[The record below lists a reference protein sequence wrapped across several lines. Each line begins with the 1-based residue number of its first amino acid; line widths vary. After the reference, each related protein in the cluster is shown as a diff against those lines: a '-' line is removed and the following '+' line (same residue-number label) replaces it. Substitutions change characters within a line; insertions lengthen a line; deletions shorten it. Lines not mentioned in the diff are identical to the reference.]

1 MIIDKKRE
9 SSSSGKLWGNEKN
22 SDPYSSMIL
31 PFSAR
36 LGIRIFRPFLEKMK
50 VSWKTQTEFKRSKIP
65 LTPYEFYGQ
74 MFFYALIGAV
84 VIAIAAI
91 FLDLKFRRFDLIVSS
106 AAFLLFVAVLAIY
119 SDIPRSISRVRKRK
133 IDSLMPIT
141 IGFAA
146 TMASA
151 DIPVD
156 HIFEVLSESSDYGEV
171 AREAKYIWIST
182 SLFGKDII
190 SAIKEAIIYTPSVK
204 FSEFLQGIV
213 TTVTSGGDLKDF
225 LVTRARR
232 YQSELNNEVKKNVD
246 SIGIVAES
254 YITVGVAFPLIMI
267 IIIGVIAA
275 LSSSDPGAL
284 VLVLIFLVGVMMP
297 VLTAFF
303 IYFLNSIVKEVKV

>member
-1 MIIDKKRE
+1 MIGDSHKKLFSRKE
-9 SSSSGKLWGNEKN
+9 SSVRGGGSQHTAMN
-22 SDPYSSMIL
+22 L
-31 PFSAR
+31 PFAAR
-36 LGIRIFRPFLEKMK
+36 TGMKIFKPFLERIN
-50 VSWKTQTEFKRSKIP
+50 VSWKTQTDLKRSKIP
-65 LTPYEFYGQ
+65 ITPYEFYGQ
-74 MFFYALIGAV
+74 MFFYSLISAI
-84 VIAIAAI
+84 VIGISAF
-91 FLDLKFRRFDLIVSS
+91 FLDIELRRFDLVISS
-106 AAFLLFVAVLAIY
+106 AAFLMFVAILAVY
-119 SDIPRSISRVRKRK
+119 SDIPRSIARTRKKR
-133 IDSLMPIT
+133 IDALMPVT

-151 DIPVD
+151 DIPID
-156 HIFEVLSESSDYGEV
+156 HIFEVLSESTDYGEV

-190 SAIKEAIIYTPSVK
+190 TAMKEAIVYTPSVK

-213 TTVTSGGDLKDF
+213 TTVTSGGDLKDY

-275 LSSSDPGAL
+275 LSSSNPAAL
-284 VLVLIFLVGVMMP
+284 ILILVFIVAVMMP
-297 VLTAFF
+297 VLTIFF
-303 IYFLNSIVKEVKV
+303 IYFLNSIVKEVRV

>member
-1 MIIDKKRE
+1 MIGD
-9 SSSSGKLWGNEKN
+9 SGKKLFSGKKSPVRDDDN
-22 SDPYSSMIL
+22 PHTAMIL
-31 PFSAR
+31 PFAAR
-36 LGIRIFRPFLEKMK
+36 IGIMIFRPLLDRINF
-50 VSWKTQTEFKRSKIP
+50 SWKSQTELKRSKIP

-74 MFFYALIGAV
+74 MFFYALISAI
-84 VIAIAAI
+84 VIGISAF
-91 FLDLKFRRFDLIVSS
+91 FLDIELRRFDLVISS
-106 AAFLLFVAVLAIY
+106 AAFLVFVAILAVY
-119 SDIPRSISRVRKRK
+119 SDIPRSIARVRKKR
-133 IDSLMPIT
+133 IDALMPVT

-151 DIPVD
+151 DIPID

-190 SAIKEAIIYTPSVK
+190 TAMKEAIVYTPSLK

-213 TTVTSGGDLKDF
+213 TTVTSGGDLKDY

-275 LSSSDPGAL
+275 LSSSNPAAL
-284 VLVLIFLVGVMMP
+284 ILILVFIVAVMMP
-297 VLTAFF
+297 VLTLFF
-303 IYFLNSIVKEVKV
+303 IYFLNSIVKEVRV

>member
-1 MIIDKKRE
+1 MIGDSHKKLFSKKE
-9 SSSSGKLWGNEKN
+9 SSVRGGGSQHTAMN
-22 SDPYSSMIL
+22 L
-31 PFSAR
+31 PFAAR
-36 LGIRIFRPFLEKMK
+36 TGMKIFKPLLERIN
-50 VSWKTQTEFKRSKIP
+50 VSWKTQTDLKRSKIP
-65 LTPYEFYGQ
+65 ITPYEFYGQ
-74 MFFYALIGAV
+74 MFFYSLISAI
-84 VIAIAAI
+84 VIGISAF
-91 FLDLKFRRFDLIVSS
+91 FLDIELRRFDLVISS
-106 AAFLLFVAVLAIY
+106 AAFLIFVAILAVY
-119 SDIPRSISRVRKRK
+119 SDIPRSIARTRKKR
-133 IDSLMPIT
+133 IDALMPVT

-151 DIPVD
+151 DIPID
-156 HIFEVLSESSDYGEV
+156 HIFEVLSESTDYGEV

-190 SAIKEAIIYTPSVK
+190 TAMKEAIVYTPSVK

-213 TTVTSGGDLKDF
+213 TTVTSGGDLKDY

-275 LSSSDPGAL
+275 LSSSNPAAL
-284 VLVLIFLVGVMMP
+284 ILILVFIVAVMMP
-297 VLTAFF
+297 VLTIFF
-303 IYFLNSIVKEVKV
+303 IYFLNSIVKEVRV

>member
-1 MIIDKKRE
+1 MTVDKKGRVMSWRSQVSE
-9 SSSSGKLWGNEKN
+9 N
-22 SDPYSSMIL
+22 DTDVYSAMIL
-31 PFSAR
+31 PFSAKT
-36 LGIRIFRPFLEKMK
+36 GIRIFRPVLERLK
-50 VSWKTQTEFKRSKIP
+50 VPWKTQTQFRRSKMP

-74 MFFYALIGAV
+74 MFFYSLISAIVITVTAL
-84 VIAIAAI
+84 
-91 FLDLKFRRFDLIVSS
+91 FLDVEFRRFDFIISS
-106 AAFLLFVAVLAIY
+106 TAFLIFISIAAVY

-133 IDSLMPIT
+133 IDALMPIT

-156 HIFEVLSESSDYGEV
+156 RIFEVLSESSDYGEV

-190 SAIKEAIIYTPSVK
+190 SAIKEAIIYTPSLK

-213 TTVTSGGDLKDF
+213 TTVTSGGDLKDY
-225 LVTRARR
+225 LVTKARR

-275 LSSSDPGAL
+275 LSSSNPGAL
-284 VLVLIFLVGVMMP
+284 ILVLIFIVGIMMP
-297 VLTAFF
+297 ILTVFF
-303 IYFLNSIVKEVKV
+303 IYFLNSIVKEVRV

>member
-1 MIIDKKRE
+1 MIGDKEKKLFSRE
-9 SSSSGKLWGNEKN
+9 KSS
-22 SDPYSSMIL
+22 PYDKENLYKTMNL
-31 PFSAR
+31 PFAAR
-36 LGIRIFRPFLEKMK
+36 TGIKIFKPFLERINF
-50 VSWKTQTEFKRSKIP
+50 SWKAQTELKRSKIP
-65 LTPYEFYGQ
+65 LTPNEFYGQ
-74 MFFYALIGAV
+74 MFFYSLISAILIGISAF
-84 VIAIAAI
+84 
-91 FLDLKFRRFDLIVSS
+91 FLDMELKRFDLIISS
-106 AAFLLFVAVLAIY
+106 AAFLLFVAILAVY
-119 SDIPRSISRVRKRK
+119 SDIPRSMARVRKKR
-133 IDSLMPIT
+133 IDALMPVT

-151 DIPVD
+151 DIPID

-190 SAIKEAIIYTPSVK
+190 TAIKEAIVYTPSVK

-213 TTVTSGGDLKDF
+213 TTVTSGGDLKDY

-275 LSSSDPGAL
+275 LSSSNPAAL
-284 VLVLIFLVGVMMP
+284 ILILVFIVAVMMP
-297 VLTAFF
+297 VLTIFF

>member
-1 MIIDKKRE
+1 MIGDSHKKLFSKKE
-9 SSSSGKLWGNEKN
+9 SSVRGGGSQHTAMK
-22 SDPYSSMIL
+22 L
-31 PFSAR
+31 PFAAR
-36 LGIRIFRPFLEKMK
+36 TGMKIFKPFLERIN
-50 VSWKTQTEFKRSKIP
+50 VSWKTQTDLKRSKIP

-74 MFFYALIGAV
+74 MFFYSLISAI
-84 VIAIAAI
+84 VIGISAF
-91 FLDLKFRRFDLIVSS
+91 FLDIELRRFDLVISS
-106 AAFLLFVAVLAIY
+106 AAFLIFVAILAVY
-119 SDIPRSISRVRKRK
+119 SDIPRSIARTRKKR
-133 IDSLMPIT
+133 IDALMPVT

-151 DIPVD
+151 DIPID
-156 HIFEVLSESSDYGEV
+156 HIFEVLSESTDYGEV

-190 SAIKEAIIYTPSVK
+190 TAMKEAIVYTPSVK

-213 TTVTSGGDLKDF
+213 TTVTSGGDLKDY

-275 LSSSDPGAL
+275 LSSSNPAAL
-284 VLVLIFLVGVMMP
+284 ILILVFIVAVMMP
-297 VLTAFF
+297 VLTIFF
-303 IYFLNSIVKEVKV
+303 IYFLNSIVKEVRV

>member
-1 MIIDKKRE
+1 MK
-9 SSSSGKLWGNEKN
+9 
-22 SDPYSSMIL
+22 L
-31 PFSAR
+31 PFAAR
-36 LGIRIFRPFLEKMK
+36 TGMKIFRPFLERIN
-50 VSWKTQTEFKRSKIP
+50 VSWKTQTDLKRSKIP

-74 MFFYALIGAV
+74 MFFYSLISAI
-84 VIAIAAI
+84 VIGISAF
-91 FLDLKFRRFDLIVSS
+91 FLDIELRRFDLVISS
-106 AAFLLFVAVLAIY
+106 AAFLIFVAILAVY
-119 SDIPRSISRVRKRK
+119 SDIPRSIARTRKKR
-133 IDSLMPIT
+133 IDALMPVT

-151 DIPVD
+151 DIPID
-156 HIFEVLSESSDYGEV
+156 HIFEVLSESTDYGEV

-190 SAIKEAIIYTPSVK
+190 TAMKEAIVYTPSVK

-213 TTVTSGGDLKDF
+213 TTVTSGGDLKDY

-275 LSSSDPGAL
+275 LSSSNPAAL
-284 VLVLIFLVGVMMP
+284 ILILVFIVAVMMP
-297 VLTAFF
+297 VLTIFF
-303 IYFLNSIVKEVKV
+303 IYFLNSIVKEVRV

>member
-1 MIIDKKRE
+1 MIGDSHRKLFSKKE
-9 SSSSGKLWGNEKN
+9 SSVRGGGSQHTAMN
-22 SDPYSSMIL
+22 L
-31 PFSAR
+31 PFAAR
-36 LGIRIFRPFLEKMK
+36 TGMKIFKPLLERIN
-50 VSWKTQTEFKRSKIP
+50 VSWKTQTDLKRSKIP

-74 MFFYALIGAV
+74 MFFYSLISAI
-84 VIAIAAI
+84 VIGISAF
-91 FLDLKFRRFDLIVSS
+91 FLDIELRRFDLIISS
-106 AAFLLFVAVLAIY
+106 AAFLIFVAILAVY
-119 SDIPRSISRVRKRK
+119 SDIPRSIARTRKKR
-133 IDSLMPIT
+133 IDALMPVT

-151 DIPVD
+151 DIPID
-156 HIFEVLSESSDYGEV
+156 HIFEVLSESTDYGEV

-190 SAIKEAIIYTPSVK
+190 TAMKEAIVYTPSVK

-213 TTVTSGGDLKDF
+213 TTVTSGGDLKDY

-275 LSSSDPGAL
+275 LSSSNPAAL
-284 VLVLIFLVGVMMP
+284 ILILVFIVAVMMP
-297 VLTAFF
+297 VLTIFF
-303 IYFLNSIVKEVKV
+303 IYFLNSIVKEVRV

>member
-1 MIIDKKRE
+1 LTNNRDKKLF
-9 SSSSGKLWGNEKN
+9 SSKKTSVRDDDS
-22 SDPYSSMIL
+22 PYKTMNLS
-31 PFSAR
+31 FATR
-36 LGIRIFRPFLEKMK
+36 TGIRIFKPFLERIN
-50 VSWKTQTEFKRSKIP
+50 VSYKTQTELKRSKIP

-74 MFFYALIGAV
+74 MFFYSLVSAIIIGISAF
-84 VIAIAAI
+84 
-91 FLDLKFRRFDLIVSS
+91 FLDMALRRFDLIISS
-106 AAFLLFVAVLAIY
+106 FAFLIFVVILAVYA
-119 SDIPRSISRVRKRK
+119 DIPHSVARSRKKR
-133 IDSLMPIT
+133 IDALMPVT

-151 DIPVD
+151 DIPID

-190 SAIKEAIIYTPSVK
+190 TSIKDAIIYTPSVK

-213 TTVTSGGDLKDF
+213 TTVTSGGDLKDY

-275 LSSSDPGAL
+275 LSSSDPAVLIL
-284 VLVLIFLVGVMMP
+284 VLVFIVGVMMP
-297 VLTAFF
+297 VLTLFF
-303 IYFLNSIVKEVKV
+303 IYFLNSIVKEVRV

>member
-1 MIIDKKRE
+1 LIGDSHKKLFSKKE
-9 SSSSGKLWGNEKN
+9 SSVRGGGSQHTAMN
-22 SDPYSSMIL
+22 L
-31 PFSAR
+31 PFAAR
-36 LGIRIFRPFLEKMK
+36 TGMKIFKPFLERIN
-50 VSWKTQTEFKRSKIP
+50 VSWKTQTDLKRSKIP

-74 MFFYALIGAV
+74 MFFYSLISAI
-84 VIAIAAI
+84 VIGISAF
-91 FLDLKFRRFDLIVSS
+91 FLDIELRRFDLVISS
-106 AAFLLFVAVLAIY
+106 AAFLIFVAILAVY
-119 SDIPRSISRVRKRK
+119 SDIPRSIARTRKKR
-133 IDSLMPIT
+133 IDALMPVT

-151 DIPVD
+151 DIPID
-156 HIFEVLSESSDYGEV
+156 HIFEVLSESTDYGEV

-190 SAIKEAIIYTPSVK
+190 TAMKEAIVYTPSVK

-213 TTVTSGGDLKDF
+213 TTVTSGGDLKDY

-275 LSSSDPGAL
+275 LSSSNPAAL
-284 VLVLIFLVGVMMP
+284 ILILVFIVAVMMP
-297 VLTAFF
+297 VLTIFF
-303 IYFLNSIVKEVKV
+303 IYFLNSIVKEVRV

>member
-1 MIIDKKRE
+1 MIGDSHKKLFSKKE
-9 SSSSGKLWGNEKN
+9 SSVRGGGSQHTAMN
-22 SDPYSSMIL
+22 L
-31 PFSAR
+31 PFAAR
-36 LGIRIFRPFLEKMK
+36 TGMKIFKPFLERIN
-50 VSWKTQTEFKRSKIP
+50 VSWKTQTDLKRSKIP
-65 LTPYEFYGQ
+65 ITPYEFYGQ
-74 MFFYALIGAV
+74 MFFYSLISAI
-84 VIAIAAI
+84 VIGISAF
-91 FLDLKFRRFDLIVSS
+91 FLDIELRRFDLVISS
-106 AAFLLFVAVLAIY
+106 AAFLIFVAILAVY
-119 SDIPRSISRVRKRK
+119 SDIPRSIARTRKKR
-133 IDSLMPIT
+133 IDALMPVT

-151 DIPVD
+151 DIPID
-156 HIFEVLSESSDYGEV
+156 HIFEVLSESTDYGEV

-190 SAIKEAIIYTPSVK
+190 TAMKEAIVYTPSVK

-213 TTVTSGGDLKDF
+213 TTVTSGGDLKDY

-275 LSSSDPGAL
+275 LSSSNPAAL
-284 VLVLIFLVGVMMP
+284 ILILVFIVAVMMP
-297 VLTAFF
+297 VLTIFF
-303 IYFLNSIVKEVKV
+303 IYFLNSIVKEVRV

>member
-1 MIIDKKRE
+1 MIGDNHRKLFSKKE
-9 SSSSGKLWGNEKN
+9 SSVRGGGSQHTAMN
-22 SDPYSSMIL
+22 L
-31 PFSAR
+31 PFAAR
-36 LGIRIFRPFLEKMK
+36 TGMKIFKPFLERIN
-50 VSWKTQTEFKRSKIP
+50 VSWKTQSDLKRSKIP

-74 MFFYALIGAV
+74 MLFYSLISAI
-84 VIAIAAI
+84 VIGISAF
-91 FLDLKFRRFDLIVSS
+91 FLDIELRRFDLVISS
-106 AAFLLFVAVLAIY
+106 AAFLIFVAILAVY
-119 SDIPRSISRVRKRK
+119 SDIPRSIARTRKKR
-133 IDSLMPIT
+133 IDALMPVT

-151 DIPVD
+151 DIPID
-156 HIFEVLSESSDYGEV
+156 HIFEVLSESTDYGEV

-190 SAIKEAIIYTPSVK
+190 TAMKEAIVYTPSVK

-213 TTVTSGGDLKDF
+213 TTVTSGGDLKDY

-275 LSSSDPGAL
+275 LSSSNPAAL
-284 VLVLIFLVGVMMP
+284 ILILVFIVAVMMP
-297 VLTAFF
+297 VLTIFF
-303 IYFLNSIVKEVKV
+303 IYFLNSIVKEVRV

>member
-1 MIIDKKRE
+1 MIGDSHKKLFSKKE
-9 SSSSGKLWGNEKN
+9 SSVRGGGSQHTAMN
-22 SDPYSSMIL
+22 L
-31 PFSAR
+31 PFAAR
-36 LGIRIFRPFLEKMK
+36 TGMKIFRPFLERIN
-50 VSWKTQTEFKRSKIP
+50 VSWKTQTDLKRSKIP

-74 MFFYALIGAV
+74 MFFYSLISAI
-84 VIAIAAI
+84 VIGISAF
-91 FLDLKFRRFDLIVSS
+91 FLDIELRRFDLIISS
-106 AAFLLFVAVLAIY
+106 AAFLIFVAILAVY
-119 SDIPRSISRVRKRK
+119 SDIPRSIARTRKKR
-133 IDSLMPIT
+133 IDALMPVT

-151 DIPVD
+151 DIPID
-156 HIFEVLSESSDYGEV
+156 HIFEVLSESTDYGEV

-190 SAIKEAIIYTPSVK
+190 TAMKEAIVYTPSVK

-213 TTVTSGGDLKDF
+213 TTVTSGGDLKDY

-275 LSSSDPGAL
+275 LSSSNPAAL
-284 VLVLIFLVGVMMP
+284 ILILVFIVAVMMP
-297 VLTAFF
+297 VLTIFF
-303 IYFLNSIVKEVKV
+303 IYFLNSIVKEVRV

>member
-1 MIIDKKRE
+1 MIGDSHKKLFSKKE
-9 SSSSGKLWGNEKN
+9 SSVRGGGSQHTAMN
-22 SDPYSSMIL
+22 L
-31 PFSAR
+31 PFAAR
-36 LGIRIFRPFLEKMK
+36 TGMKIFKPLLERIN
-50 VSWKTQTEFKRSKIP
+50 VSWKTQTDLKRSKIP

-74 MFFYALIGAV
+74 MFFYSLISAI
-84 VIAIAAI
+84 VIGISAF
-91 FLDLKFRRFDLIVSS
+91 FLDIELRRFDLVISS
-106 AAFLLFVAVLAIY
+106 AAFLIFVAILAVY
-119 SDIPRSISRVRKRK
+119 SDIPRSIARTRKKR
-133 IDSLMPIT
+133 IDALMPVT

-151 DIPVD
+151 DIPID
-156 HIFEVLSESSDYGEV
+156 HIFEVLSESTDYGEV

-190 SAIKEAIIYTPSVK
+190 TAMKEAIVYTPSVK

-213 TTVTSGGDLKDF
+213 TTVTSGGDLKDY

-275 LSSSDPGAL
+275 LSSSNPAAL
-284 VLVLIFLVGVMMP
+284 ILILVFIVAVMMP
-297 VLTAFF
+297 VLTIFF
-303 IYFLNSIVKEVKV
+303 IYFLNSIVKEVRV

>member
-1 MIIDKKRE
+1 LIGDKEKKLFSRE
-9 SSSSGKLWGNEKN
+9 KSS
-22 SDPYSSMIL
+22 PYDKENLYKTINL
-31 PFSAR
+31 PFAAR
-36 LGIRIFRPFLEKMK
+36 TGMKIFKPFLERINF
-50 VSWKTQTEFKRSKIP
+50 SWKAQTELKRSKIP
-65 LTPYEFYGQ
+65 LTPNEFYGQ
-74 MFFYALIGAV
+74 MFFYSLISAILIGISAF
-84 VIAIAAI
+84 
-91 FLDLKFRRFDLIVSS
+91 FLDMELKRFDLIISS
-106 AAFLLFVAVLAIY
+106 AAFLLFVAILAVY
-119 SDIPRSISRVRKRK
+119 SDIPRSMARVRKKR
-133 IDSLMPIT
+133 IDALMPVT

-151 DIPVD
+151 DIPID

-190 SAIKEAIIYTPSVK
+190 TAIKEAIVYTPSVK

-213 TTVTSGGDLKDF
+213 TTVTSGGDLKDY

-275 LSSSDPGAL
+275 LSSSNPAAL
-284 VLVLIFLVGVMMP
+284 ILILVFIVAVMMP
-297 VLTAFF
+297 VLTIFF

>member
-1 MIIDKKRE
+1 MIGDSHRKLFSKKE
-9 SSSSGKLWGNEKN
+9 SSVRGGGSQHTAMN
-22 SDPYSSMIL
+22 L
-31 PFSAR
+31 PFAAR
-36 LGIRIFRPFLEKMK
+36 TGMKIFKPLLERIN
-50 VSWKTQTEFKRSKIP
+50 VSWKTQTDLKRSKIP

-74 MFFYALIGAV
+74 MFFYSLISAI
-84 VIAIAAI
+84 VIGISAF
-91 FLDLKFRRFDLIVSS
+91 FLDIELRRFDLVISS
-106 AAFLLFVAVLAIY
+106 AAFLIFVAILAVY
-119 SDIPRSISRVRKRK
+119 SDIPRSIARTRKKR
-133 IDSLMPIT
+133 IDALMPVT

-151 DIPVD
+151 DIPID
-156 HIFEVLSESSDYGEV
+156 HIFEVLSESTDYGEV

-190 SAIKEAIIYTPSVK
+190 TAMKEAIVYTPSVK

-213 TTVTSGGDLKDF
+213 TTVTSGGDLKDY

-275 LSSSDPGAL
+275 LSSSNPAAL
-284 VLVLIFLVGVMMP
+284 ILILVFIVAVMMP
-297 VLTAFF
+297 VLTIFF
-303 IYFLNSIVKEVKV
+303 IYFLNSIVKEVRV

>member
-1 MIIDKKRE
+1 MIGDSHKKLFSKKE
-9 SSSSGKLWGNEKN
+9 SSVRGGGSQHTAMN
-22 SDPYSSMIL
+22 L
-31 PFSAR
+31 PFAAR
-36 LGIRIFRPFLEKMK
+36 TGMKIFRPFLERIN
-50 VSWKTQTEFKRSKIP
+50 VSWKTQTDLKRSKIP

-74 MFFYALIGAV
+74 MFFYSLISAI
-84 VIAIAAI
+84 VIGISAF
-91 FLDLKFRRFDLIVSS
+91 FLDIELRRFDLVISS
-106 AAFLLFVAVLAIY
+106 AAFLMFVAILAVY
-119 SDIPRSISRVRKRK
+119 SDIPRSIARTRKKR
-133 IDSLMPIT
+133 IDALMPVT

-151 DIPVD
+151 DIPID
-156 HIFEVLSESSDYGEV
+156 HIFEVLSESTDYGEV

-190 SAIKEAIIYTPSVK
+190 TAMKEAIVYTPSVK

-213 TTVTSGGDLKDF
+213 TTVTSGGDLKDY

-275 LSSSDPGAL
+275 LSSSNPAAL
-284 VLVLIFLVGVMMP
+284 ILILVFIVAVMMP
-297 VLTAFF
+297 VLTIFF
-303 IYFLNSIVKEVKV
+303 IYFLNSIVKEVRV

>member
-1 MIIDKKRE
+1 MIGDKEKKLFSRE
-9 SSSSGKLWGNEKN
+9 KSS
-22 SDPYSSMIL
+22 PYDKENLYKTINL
-31 PFSAR
+31 PFAAR
-36 LGIRIFRPFLEKMK
+36 TGMKIFKPFLERINF
-50 VSWKTQTEFKRSKIP
+50 SWKAQTELKRSKIP
-65 LTPYEFYGQ
+65 LTPNEFYGQ
-74 MFFYALIGAV
+74 MFFYSLISAILIGISAF
-84 VIAIAAI
+84 
-91 FLDLKFRRFDLIVSS
+91 FLDMELKRFDLIISS
-106 AAFLLFVAVLAIY
+106 AAFLLFVAILAVY
-119 SDIPRSISRVRKRK
+119 SDIPRSMARVRKKR
-133 IDSLMPIT
+133 IDALMPVT

-151 DIPVD
+151 DIPID

-190 SAIKEAIIYTPSVK
+190 TAIKEAIVYTPSVK

-213 TTVTSGGDLKDF
+213 TTVTSGGDLKDY

-275 LSSSDPGAL
+275 LSSSNPAAL
-284 VLVLIFLVGVMMP
+284 ILILVFIVAVMMP
-297 VLTAFF
+297 VLTIFF

>member
-1 MIIDKKRE
+1 M
-9 SSSSGKLWGNEKN
+9 N
-22 SDPYSSMIL
+22 L
-31 PFSAR
+31 PFAAR
-36 LGIRIFRPFLEKMK
+36 TGMKIFRPFLERIN
-50 VSWKTQTEFKRSKIP
+50 VSWKTQTDLKRSKIP

-74 MFFYALIGAV
+74 MFFYSLISAI
-84 VIAIAAI
+84 VIGISAF
-91 FLDLKFRRFDLIVSS
+91 FLDIELRRFDLVISS
-106 AAFLLFVAVLAIY
+106 AAFLIFVAILAVY
-119 SDIPRSISRVRKRK
+119 SDIPRSIARTRKKR
-133 IDSLMPIT
+133 IDALMPVT

-151 DIPVD
+151 DIPID
-156 HIFEVLSESSDYGEV
+156 HIFEVLSESTDYGEV

-190 SAIKEAIIYTPSVK
+190 TAMKEAIVYTPSVK

-213 TTVTSGGDLKDF
+213 TTVTSGGDLKDY

-275 LSSSDPGAL
+275 LSSSNPAAL
-284 VLVLIFLVGVMMP
+284 ILILVFIVAVMMP
-297 VLTAFF
+297 VLTIFF
-303 IYFLNSIVKEVKV
+303 IYFLNSIVKEVRV

>member
-1 MIIDKKRE
+1 MIGDSHKKLFSKKE
-9 SSSSGKLWGNEKN
+9 SSVRGGGSQHTAMN
-22 SDPYSSMIL
+22 L
-31 PFSAR
+31 PFAAR
-36 LGIRIFRPFLEKMK
+36 TGMKIFKPFLERIN
-50 VSWKTQTEFKRSKIP
+50 VSWKTQTDLKRSKIP

-74 MFFYALIGAV
+74 MFFYSLISAI
-84 VIAIAAI
+84 VIGISAF
-91 FLDLKFRRFDLIVSS
+91 FLDIELRRFDLVISS
-106 AAFLLFVAVLAIY
+106 AAFLIFVAILAVY
-119 SDIPRSISRVRKRK
+119 SDIPRSIARTRKKR
-133 IDSLMPIT
+133 IDALMPVT

-151 DIPVD
+151 DIPID
-156 HIFEVLSESSDYGEV
+156 HIFEVLSESTDYGEV

-190 SAIKEAIIYTPSVK
+190 TAMKEAIVYTPSVK

-213 TTVTSGGDLKDF
+213 TTVTSGGDLKDY

-275 LSSSDPGAL
+275 LSSSNPAAL
-284 VLVLIFLVGVMMP
+284 ILILVFIVAVMMP
-297 VLTAFF
+297 VLTIFF
-303 IYFLNSIVKEVKV
+303 IYFLNSIVKEVRV

>member
-1 MIIDKKRE
+1 MINNRDKKLFSSKKKSVHEDENPYE
-9 SSSSGKLWGNEKN
+9 SMNLSFPSRAG
-22 SDPYSSMIL
+22 M
-31 PFSAR
+31 
-36 LGIRIFRPFLEKMK
+36 RIFKPFLERIN
-50 VSWKTQTEFKRSKIP
+50 VSYKAQTELKRSKIP
-65 LTPYEFYGQ
+65 LTPQEFYGQ
-74 MFFYALIGAV
+74 MLFYSLLSAIVIGISAFLLD
-84 VIAIAAI
+84 I
-91 FLDLKFRRFDLIVSS
+91 FLRRFDLIISSS
-106 AAFLLFVAVLAIY
+106 AFLMFVVILAVYADVPH
-119 SDIPRSISRVRKRK
+119 SVARARKKR
-133 IDSLMPIT
+133 IDALMPVT

-151 DIPVD
+151 DIPID

-190 SAIKEAIIYTPSVK
+190 TSIKDAIVYSPSVK

-213 TTVTSGGDLKDF
+213 TTVTSGGDLKDY

-284 VLVLIFLVGVMMP
+284 ILVLIFIVAVMMP
-297 VLTAFF
+297 VLTLFF
-303 IYFLNSIVKEVKV
+303 IYFLNSIVKEVRV